1 MQYTKLLT
9 RPGRKFSSV
18 IRKAFQDLIRKAR
31 ISLVFPAVV
40 SAMAAT
46 QLHAVDLP
54 RQIPAMPSALAS
66 KALLNA
72 SARAGDRLVAVGA
85 YGNIV
90 YSVPAADGKGL
101 EWRQAKV
108 PTQRLLTA
116 VTFVDE
122 REGWAGGHDA
132 LILHTTDGGEN
143 WEIQYQ
149 DPMPNGDLPKPVLG
163 IAFSD
168 KHNGIAV
175 GAFSLLLTTA
185 DGGKTWTSLDA
196 GPLYD
201 LLEAQGQEP
210 EPNLYS
216 ILKLGD
222 EFLVVGELGTLLR
235 YRPAAQSD
243 QQWRIIK
250 SPYQGTF
257 FGARQ
262 LSSGDILAYGLR
274 GHLFRSSDQG
284 ETWTRIETATLA
296 NINDVIELS
305 ANRFLAVADSGTL
318 LTLQN
323 QQPTVAVEKI
333 AYPGFSNLMS
343 VQRIAD
349 DAVILFGSM
358 GAQPFS
364 IGK

>member
-1 MQYTKLLT
+1 MQYIKRLPRQSRRLLSAL
-9 RPGRKFSSV
+9 SSFCPHLV
-18 IRKAFQDLIRKAR
+18 RKAGITFL
-31 ISLVFPAVV
+31 FPALV
-40 SAMAAT
+40 SAVAAT
-46 QLHAVDLP
+46 QLHAADLP

-90 YSVPAADGKGL
+90 YSVPAAAGKGL
-101 EWRQAKV
+101 EWRQANV
-108 PTQRLLTA
+108 PTQRLLTT

-163 IAFSD
+163 IEFSD

-185 DGGKTWTSLDA
+185 DGGKTWASLDA

-235 YRPAAQSD
+235 YRPAAQAD

-250 SPYQGTF
+250 SPYEGTF
-257 FGARQ
+257 FGIRQ
-262 LSSGDILAYGLR
+262 LSSGDIFAYGLR
-274 GHLFRSSDQG
+274 GHLFRSVDLG
-284 ETWTRIETATLA
+284 ETWTKIETATLA
-296 NINDVIELS
+296 NINDMIELS
-305 ANRFLAVADSGTL
+305 ANRFLAVADGGTL
-318 LTLQN
+318 LKLQS
-323 QQPTVAVEKI
+323 QQATVAAEKI

-343 VQRIAD
+343 VQRVAD
-349 DAVILFGSM
+349 DSVILFGSM

-364 IGK
+364 IDK

>member
-1 MQYTKLLT
+1 MQYTKLLPL
-9 RPGRKFSSV
+9 PGRRVLSALPILFK
-18 IRKAFQDLIRKAR
+18 DLIRKVGIAF
-31 ISLVFPAVV
+31 LFPALAGAIA
-40 SAMAAT
+40 AM
-46 QLHAVDLP
+46 QLHAADP
-54 RQIPAMPSALAS
+54 PKQMPAMPSALAS

-101 EWRQAKV
+101 EWRQANV

-116 VTFVDE
+116 VTFVND

-149 DPMPNGDLPKPVLG
+149 DPMPNADLPKPVLG
-163 IAFSD
+163 IEFSD
-168 KHNGIAV
+168 TQNGIVV

-185 DGGKTWTSLDA
+185 DGGKTWTSLNA

-201 LLEAQGQEP
+201 LLEAQEQEP

-235 YRPAAQSD
+235 YRPVAQAD

-250 SPYQGTF
+250 SPYKGTF
-257 FGARQ
+257 FGVRQ
-262 LSSGDILAYGLR
+262 FSSGDILAYGLR
-274 GHLFRSSDQG
+274 GHLFRSVDQG
-284 ETWTRIETATLA
+284 ETWTKIETATIA

-305 ANRFLAVADSGTL
+305 ANRFLAVADGGTL
-318 LTLQN
+318 LKLQR
-323 QQPTVAVEKI
+323 QQAMVTAEKI

-343 VQRIAD
+343 VQRVAD
-349 DAVILFGSM
+349 DSVILFGSM
-358 GAQPFS
+358 GAQSFS
-364 IGK
+364 IDK